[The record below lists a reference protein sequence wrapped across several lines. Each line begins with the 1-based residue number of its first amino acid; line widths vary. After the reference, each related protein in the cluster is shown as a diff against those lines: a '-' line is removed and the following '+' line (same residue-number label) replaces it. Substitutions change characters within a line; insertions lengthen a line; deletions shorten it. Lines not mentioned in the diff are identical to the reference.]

1 MFLRRLHFLV
11 AIEVALGL
19 CVLEEWGVFWDLVTM
34 QALVRL
40 ARRSSLQ
47 QALPSFQQGFL
58 TRAAAAQSELGGDA
72 QVQQGAGGV
81 DVPAPEAAE
90 VPASAG
96 NMISKK
102 VYARLSNCPKYA
114 FKSDILA
121 YFEGCNL
128 LPHQVVTIYDE
139 KYRQR
144 FIQLEFDQMEGFRQ
158 AQRTI
163 VRRGRLGGRYLK
175 LDLESRR
182 YDEDDIHKVVEPF
195 RGQSLLMMQVP
206 NEANHEDV
214 ERFFQGYNVVSNAT
228 KTLRVQKE
236 LPGYAGKRVNANPK
250 SPASSERRALVK
262 FSSPLEAS
270 RALRAKHGQFCLNK
284 SIDLR
289 YVQ

>member
-1 MFLRRLHFLV
+1 
-11 AIEVALGL
+11 
-19 CVLEEWGVFWDLVTM
+19 M

-47 QALPSFQQGFL
+47 NALPSFQQGFV
-58 TRAAAAQSELGGDA
+58 TRAAAQSELAGGDGASA
-72 QVQQGAGGV
+72 QSEVGAGVVG
-81 DVPAPEAAE
+81 DVPAPGVAGLPGFAAP
-90 VPASAG
+90 VAKMS
-96 NMISKK
+96 SSK

-121 YFEGCNL
+121 YFEGCNFE
-128 LPHQVVTIYDE
+128 PHQVVTIYDE

-144 FIQLEFDQMEGFRQ
+144 FIQLEFDNMEGFRQ

-163 VRRGRLGGRYLK
+163 VRQGRLGGRYLK

-182 YDEDDIHKVVEPF
+182 YDEDDIHKIVKPF

-214 ERFFQGYNVVSNAT
+214 QRFFEGYNLLSNAVKILT
-228 KTLRVQKE
+228 VRKD
-236 LPGYAGKRVNANPK
+236 LPAYVGRKINTSPN
-250 SPASSERRALVK
+250 SPANFERRALVK
-262 FSSPLEAS
+262 FSSPLEAA

-284 SIDLR
+284 GIDLR
-289 YVQ
+289 FVQ